1 MSDKKSFVLY
11 TDYLQHLELLSME
24 QRGVF
29 ITAVMFYATG
39 RELPEM
45 DGMTKMAFSFSK
57 AQIDR
62 DSERYQKTVE
72 ARRAAGKMGG
82 RPKAN
87 ALQENQTEAKKANG
101 FFEKQTKAKKP
112 DTDNDTVTDTV
123 TDKKQIMCDA
133 AALFERLW
141 KLYPCKK
148 GKGQVSDT
156 QKKRLLA
163 IGEPALV
170 KAIERYSS
178 ELQKDAGWRKPQNGS
193 TFFNS
198 GYVDYLDGNFV
209 PDKSTE
215 KKSANRFHNL
225 ESHDY
230 DYESLVQKINDG
242 GMT

>member
-1 MSDKKSFVLY
+1 
-11 TDYLQHLELLSME
+11 
-24 QRGVF
+24 
-29 ITAVMFYATG
+29 
-39 RELPEM
+39 
-45 DGMTKMAFSFSK
+45 
-57 AQIDR
+57 
-62 DSERYQKTVE
+62 
-72 ARRAAGKMGG
+72 MGG

-148 GKGQVSDT
+148 GKGQVSDN

-209 PDKSTE
+209 PDKIAE
-215 KKSANRFHNL
+215 KKDSESKSRNRFHNF

-230 DYESLVQKINDG
+230 DYESIVREINDG

>member
-1 MSDKKSFVLY
+1 
-11 TDYLQHLELLSME
+11 
-24 QRGVF
+24 
-29 ITAVMFYATG
+29 
-39 RELPEM
+39 
-45 DGMTKMAFSFSK
+45 
-57 AQIDR
+57 
-62 DSERYQKTVE
+62 
-72 ARRAAGKMGG
+72 
-82 RPKAN
+82 
-87 ALQENQTEAKKANG
+87 
-101 FFEKQTKAKKP
+101 
-112 DTDNDTVTDTV
+112 
-123 TDKKQIMCDA
+123 MCDA

-148 GKGQVSDT
+148 GKGQVSDN

-209 PDKSTE
+209 PDKIAE
-215 KKSANRFHNL
+215 KKDSESKSRNRFHNF

-230 DYESLVQKINDG
+230 DYESIVREINDG

>member
-11 TDYLQHLELLSME
+11 TDYLQHLELLRME

-29 ITAVMFYATG
+29 ITAVMFYVMG

-45 DGMTKMAFSFSK
+45 DGMTMMAFSFVK

-62 DSERYQKTVE
+62 DSEQYQKTVE
-72 ARRAAGKMGG
+72 ARRAAGKLGG
-82 RPKAN
+82 RPKADG
-87 ALQENQTEAKKANG
+87 LPEKQTEAKKANG
-101 FFEKQTKAKKP
+101 FSEKQTEAKKP
-112 DTDNDTVTDTV
+112 DNDNVNDNVTEN
-123 TDKKQIMCDA
+123 KKQIMCDA

-148 GKGQVSDT
+148 GKGQVSDA

-163 IGEPALV
+163 VGEPALV

-178 ELQKDAGWRKPQNGS
+178 ELQKDADWRKPQNGS

-198 GYVDYLDGNFV
+198 GYVDYLDENYS
-209 PDKSTE
+209 PA
-215 KKSANRFHNL
+215 KKTAQKKPKNGFHNL
-225 ESHDY
+225 EEHGY
-230 DYESLVQKINDG
+230 DYEAIVWGTNG